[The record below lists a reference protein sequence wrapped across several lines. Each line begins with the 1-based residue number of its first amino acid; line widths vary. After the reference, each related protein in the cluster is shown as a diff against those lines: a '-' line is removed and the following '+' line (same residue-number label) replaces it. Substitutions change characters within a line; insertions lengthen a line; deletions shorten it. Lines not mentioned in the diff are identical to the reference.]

1 MSQREPPSRRRPERV
16 VILDADDPM
25 VEIHGE
31 IVWREEHDRI
41 VDEVSRLAFA
51 DGYAAGHRD
60 SLAATQSQQ
69 PILIQIARRRSI
81 FGWVR
86 LVVLAGG
93 LLMLLLLTLPLVV
106 NSLK

>member
-1 MSQREPPSRRRPERV
+1 MSRQEEPARRRPERV

-41 VDEVSRLAFA
+41 VEEVSRQAFK

-60 SLAATQSQQ
+60 ASAAQSQQ
-69 PILIQIARRRSI
+69 PVLIQIARRRSI

-86 LVVLAGG
+86 LVMFVAG
-93 LLMLLLLTLPLVV
+93 LLMLLLLILPLAV
-106 NSLK
+106 NALR

>member
-1 MSQREPPSRRRPERV
+1 

-41 VDEVSRLAFA
+41 VEEVSRQAFA
-51 DGYAAGHRD
+51 DGYATGHRD
-60 SLAATQSQQ
+60 ALAAQTQP
-69 PILIQIARRRSI
+69 PIRIQVLRRRSI

-86 LVVLAGG
+86 LVILVGG
-93 LLMLLLLTLPLVV
+93 LLVMLLFLLPFVV
-106 NSLK
+106 DALR

>member
-1 MSQREPPSRRRPERV
+1 

-31 IVWREEHDRI
+31 IVWREAHDRI
-41 VDEVSRLAFA
+41 VEEVSREAFA

-60 SLAATQSQQ
+60 AVAAQSQQ

-86 LVVLAGG
+86 LVILAGG
-93 LLMLLLLTLPLVV
+93 LLMLLLLILPLVV
-106 NSLK
+106 NALR